1 MFFICLYTT
10 GCDRSSTARPA
21 KSYIRKA
28 ATAATHPQQ
37 PTAMRKNVM
46 AATQPHQ
53 PTAMRKDVMA
63 ATQPHQSKATRKD
76 ATAAAQPHQ
85 KETKMVKMAKKALT
99 RAVVTGWAESSDSSC
114 DSMMVH

>member
-53 PTAMRKDVMA
+53 
-63 ATQPHQSKATRKD
+63 SKATRKD

-85 KETKMVKMAKKALT
+85 KETKMVKMAKKAPT

>member
-37 PTAMRKNVM
+37 PTAMRKN
-46 AATQPHQ
+46 
-53 PTAMRKDVMA
+53 VMA